1 MVIDISFET
10 MGGIL
15 AASFLATLDQLISER
30 CKGHGM
36 LFTRSVILA
45 SPYSC
50 LSAALRAYLFCSAYA
65 VLCELYLGSEAL
77 ILQWCLQF
85 LHVERTWQHTDE
97 N

>member
-36 LFTRSVILA
+36 LFTRSVILV
-45 SPYSC
+45 SPDSC
-50 LSAALRAYLFCSAYA
+50 LNPASVRSPQPCIPAALMLFNASSIWVLKHLFCYC
-65 VLCELYLGSEAL
+65 V
-77 ILQWCLQF
+77 
-85 LHVERTWQHTDE
+85 
-97 N
+97 